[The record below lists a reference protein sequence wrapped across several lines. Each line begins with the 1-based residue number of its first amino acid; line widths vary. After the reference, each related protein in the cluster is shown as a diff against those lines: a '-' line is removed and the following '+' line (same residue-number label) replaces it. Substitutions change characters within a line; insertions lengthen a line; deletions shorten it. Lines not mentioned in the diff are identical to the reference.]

1 MLGVLGPYSDLI
13 KGMGKSG
20 KSEWWAE
27 RGLARAVDAE
37 EREEET

>member
-1 MLGVLGPYSDLI
+1 MLGVLWPYSDL
-13 KGMGKSG
+13 KSMGRSG